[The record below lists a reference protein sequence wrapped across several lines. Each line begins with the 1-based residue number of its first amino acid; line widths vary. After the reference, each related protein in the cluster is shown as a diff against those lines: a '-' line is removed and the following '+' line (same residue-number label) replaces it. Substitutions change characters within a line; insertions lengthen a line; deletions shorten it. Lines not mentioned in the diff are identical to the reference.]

1 MTGACHPSRAG
12 SPAAAGRI
20 AAADPRTITTVSP
33 TRVAPDP
40 RLVLG
45 DIDGGRVLDVA
56 TGIGGFVSFLLE
68 GLRSHDE
75 IVGIDSEPARALA
88 FAEAFSSRPDVRFEA
103 VDAHRL
109 PFADASFD
117 TVCISNSLHHVED
130 PAPVLAEMLRVLRP
144 GGHLVVNEMYRDGQS
159 GPQLTH
165 VLLHHWWAAV
175 GQATGEVHR
184 ETYERAAILEIVE
197 GLGLANVRTWDLE
210 DPAEDP
216 HDPATRAE
224 LEAAIDRFVERAG
237 GIADRRLREE
247 LVARGEELRARLR
260 TVGAASATQ
269 LVVIGRR

>member
-75 IVGIDSEPARALA
+75 IVGIDSEPARAPA
-88 FAEAFSSRPDVRFEA
+88 FAEAFSDRPDVRFEA

-117 TVCISNSLHHVED
+117 TACISNSLHHFED